1 MAIKQKRFTRGYS
14 QFNEAEVW
22 FLLLVAA
29 NRQAAN
35 VLAQA
40 VSVRLKKKGKARSLG
55 IGEVLVSAGSTR
67 EAQKQNNTCVPQCLL
82 LGSVGLVLLLRAYQR
97 VWIGSCMNTFPMRRG
112 VHLGRALRQ
121 GLQY

>member
-1 MAIKQKRFTRGYS
+1 MAIEQKRLTRGYS

-29 NRQAAN
+29 SRQAAN

-40 VSVRLKKKGKARSLG
+40 VSVRLKKKGKARSVG
-55 IGEVLVSAGSTR
+55 IGEALVRAGSTR

-82 LGSVGLVLLLRAYQR
+82 LGSVGLALLLRAYQR
-97 VWIGSCMNTFPMRRG
+97 VWIAP
-112 VHLGRALRQ
+112 A
-121 GLQY
+121 

>member
-1 MAIKQKRFTRGYS
+1 MDIKQKRLTRGYS

-22 FLLLVAA
+22 FLLLVAP

-40 VSVRLKKKGKARSLG
+40 VSVRLKKKGKARSVG

-67 EAQKQNNTCVPQCLL
+67 EAQMQNNTCVPQCLL

-97 VWIGSCMNTFPMRRG
+97 VWIAP
-112 VHLGRALRQ
+112 A
-121 GLQY
+121 